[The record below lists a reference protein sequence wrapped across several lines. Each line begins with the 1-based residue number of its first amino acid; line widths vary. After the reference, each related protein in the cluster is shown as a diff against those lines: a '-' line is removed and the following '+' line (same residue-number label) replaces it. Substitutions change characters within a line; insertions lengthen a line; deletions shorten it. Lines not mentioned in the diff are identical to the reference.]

1 MTKKSKP
8 VGNRKQ
14 DQVERKKSR
23 EEIDAALARLEK
35 IAQALPPVDVVATI
49 REARNS
55 ANRDR

>member
-8 VGNRKQ
+8 IGNRKQ
-14 DQVERKKSR
+14 NQVGRKKSR

-35 IAQALPPVDVVATI
+35 IAQALPPVDAVATI
-49 REARNS
+49 REARDS